1 MKKAEPQRNLF
12 LKVLSTK
19 YKPIKTIMKKLIL
32 GLFVAFGFS
41 ACSLNDG
48 NNYVDCGANT
58 LVNFT
63 GFPFSCNYIEKTLQ
77 NNPAAIVVGSQEKM
91 DEYFTKRTNGCS
103 VASDPNIDFTKEY
116 LVGIFA
122 GAKPTSGY
130 DIVISSIV
138 ENNCEIVVNYYE
150 KAPAVG
156 EDVTQ
161 APTYPTDFVLIP
173 KTTKGMI
180 FNKTTESA
188 DNMIIGSYYNQCDRA
203 DCQKFYQINDYNTLK
218 FLNVAPSQY
227 DFNQYRYTPT
237 IKRGEYAL
245 LLKSVPA
252 EILALKGQTKVYGS
266 PDAADQGGI
275 YFELRQGASTTKV
288 YIDNNDTEDQNA
300 EIKLFK
306 KTIQEKIA
314 SLK

>member
-1 MKKAEPQRNLF
+1 MKK
-12 LKVLSTK
+12 
-19 YKPIKTIMKKLIL
+19 IML

-58 LVNFT
+58 VVNFT
-63 GFPFSCNYIEKTLQ
+63 GFPFSCNYSEKTQQ
-77 NNPAAIVVGSQEKM
+77 NNSAAIVIGSEEKM
-91 DEYFTKRTNGCS
+91 NEYFTKHNNSCP
-103 VASDPNIDFTKEY
+103 VASDPTIDFTKEY

-122 GAKPTSGY
+122 GAKPTTGY
-130 DIVISSIV
+130 KIVISSIV

-150 KAPAVG
+150 KAPAAG
-156 EDVTQ
+156 ENVTQ
-161 APTYPTDFVLIP
+161 TPTYPYDFVLIP

-180 FNKTTESA
+180 FNKTNENA
-188 DNMIIGSYYNQCDRA
+188 DNIVIGSFNNQCLSS

-218 FLNVAPSQY
+218 FLNVAANQY
-227 DFNQYRYTPT
+227 DFGQYRYTPT
-237 IKRGEYAL
+237 IKRGEYTL

-252 EILALKGQTKVYGS
+252 EILALKGQTKTYGT

-275 YFELRQGASTTKV
+275 YFELRQGAVLTKV
-288 YIDNNDTEDQNA
+288 YIDNNDTEDQST

-306 KTIQEKIA
+306 KTIQEKIT

>member
-1 MKKAEPQRNLF
+1 
-12 LKVLSTK
+12 
-19 YKPIKTIMKKLIL
+19 MKKLML

-48 NNYVDCGANT
+48 NKYVDCGANT
-58 LVNFT
+58 VVNFT
-63 GFPFSCNYIEKTLQ
+63 GFPFACNYNVKSMP
-77 NNPAAIVVGSQEKM
+77 NNPAAVVIVSQEKM
-91 DEYFTKRTNGCS
+91 EEFFTKHENNCP

-130 DIVISSIV
+130 AIKITSIV

-150 KAPAVG
+150 KTPAEG
-156 EDVTQ
+156 ENVTQ
-161 APTYPTDFVLIP
+161 APTYPYDFVLIP
-173 KTTKGMI
+173 KTSKGMI
-180 FNKTTESA
+180 FNKTVEIA
-188 DNMIIGSYYNQCDRA
+188 DAMIIGSFNNQCLSS
-203 DCQKFYQINDYNTLK
+203 DCQKFYQINDFNTLK
-218 FLNVAPSQY
+218 FLNVGANQY
-227 DFNQYRYTPT
+227 DFGQYRYTPT
-237 IKRGEYAL
+237 IKRGEYTL

-252 EILALKGQTKVYGS
+252 EILALKGQTKTYGT
-266 PDAADQGGI
+266 PDATDQGGI

-288 YIDNNDTEDQNA
+288 YIDNNDTEDQSS

-306 KTIQEKIA
+306 KTIQEKIT

>member
-1 MKKAEPQRNLF
+1 
-12 LKVLSTK
+12 
-19 YKPIKTIMKKLIL
+19 MKKLIL

-41 ACSLNDG
+41 ACSLSDG
-48 NNYVDCGANT
+48 NNNYVDCGANT

-63 GFPFSCNYIEKTLQ
+63 GFPFACNYNVKSMP
-77 NNPAAIVVGSQEKM
+77 NNPAALVIVSQEKM
-91 DEYFTKRTNGCS
+91 DQYFTKHANSCQ

-130 DIVISSIV
+130 TIKITSII

-150 KAPAVG
+150 KAPAEG
-156 EDVTQ
+156 ENVTQ
-161 APTYPTDFVLIP
+161 APTYPSDFILIP

-180 FNKTTESA
+180 FNRTVEVA
-188 DNMIIGSYYNQCDRA
+188 DNIIIGSFSNQCTGA
-203 DCQKFYQINDYNTLK
+203 DCQKFYQLNDYNILK
-218 FLNVAPSQY
+218 FLKVEAGKY
-227 DFNQYRYTPT
+227 DFGQYKYTPT
-237 IKRGEYAL
+237 IKRGEYSL

-252 EILALKGQTKVYGS
+252 EILALKGQTKTYGS

-275 YFELRQGASTTKV
+275 YFELRQGASVTRI
-288 YIDNNDTEDQNA
+288 YIDNNDTADQSA

-306 KTIQEKIA
+306 KAIQEKITA
-314 SLK
+314 LK

>member
-1 MKKAEPQRNLF
+1 M
-12 LKVLSTK
+12 
-19 YKPIKTIMKKLIL
+19 L

-58 LVNFT
+58 VVNFT
-63 GFPFSCNYIEKTLQ
+63 GFPFSCNYSVKSQ
-77 NNPAAIVVGSQEKM
+77 PNNAAAVIISSQEKM
-91 DEYFTKRTNGCS
+91 DEYFTKHANSCS

-116 LVGIFA
+116 LFGLFA

-130 DIVISSIV
+130 DIVISSII

-150 KAPAVG
+150 KAPAPG
-156 EDVTQ
+156 ETVTQ
-161 APTYPTDFVLIP
+161 VPSYPSDFVLIP
-173 KTTKGMI
+173 KTTKAMI
-180 FNKTTESA
+180 FNKTVEVA
-188 DNMIIGSYYNQCDRA
+188 DNIIIGSFSNLCA
-203 DCQKFYQINDYNTLK
+203 GGECQKFYQLNEYNILK
-218 FLNVAPSQY
+218 FLNVAAGQY
-227 DFNQYRYTPT
+227 DFGQYRYTPT
-237 IKRGEYAL
+237 IKRGEYSS

-252 EILALKGQTKVYGS
+252 EILALKGQTKTYGS

-288 YIDNNDTEDQNA
+288 YIDNNDTPDQSS

-306 KTIQEKIA
+306 KAIQEKIT

>member
-1 MKKAEPQRNLF
+1 
-12 LKVLSTK
+12 
-19 YKPIKTIMKKLIL
+19 MKKLIL

-58 LVNFT
+58 VVNFT
-63 GFPFSCNYIEKTLQ
+63 GFPFLCNYSVKSQ
-77 NNPAAIVVGSQEKM
+77 PNNPAAVIIASQEKM
-91 DEYFTKRTNGCS
+91 DEYFTKHANNCP

-116 LVGIFA
+116 LVGLFA

-156 EDVTQ
+156 GNVTQ
-161 APTYPTDFVLIP
+161 APTYPSDFVLIP

-180 FNKTTESA
+180 FNKTVESA
-188 DNMIIGSYYNQCDRA
+188 DNMIIGSFYNQCTGA

-218 FLNVAPSQY
+218 FLNVGAGQY
-227 DFNQYRYTPT
+227 DFNQYKYTPT
-237 IKRGEYAL
+237 IKRGEYTL

-252 EILALKGQTKVYGS
+252 EILALKGQTKTYGS

-275 YFELRQGASTTKV
+275 YFELRQGASVTKV
-288 YIDNNDTEDQNA
+288 YIDNNDTSDQSA

-306 KTIQEKIA
+306 KAIQEKIT

>member
-1 MKKAEPQRNLF
+1 M
-12 LKVLSTK
+12 
-19 YKPIKTIMKKLIL
+19 L

-48 NNYVDCGANT
+48 NNYVDCGSNT
-58 LVNFT
+58 VVNFT
-63 GFPFSCNYIEKTLQ
+63 GFPFSCNYSEKTLQ
-77 NNPAAIVVGSQEKM
+77 NNPAAIVIGSQELMNK
-91 DEYFTKRTNGCS
+91 YFTKHDNNCP
-103 VASDPNIDFTKEY
+103 VASNPDIDFTKEY

-150 KAPAVG
+150 KAPVTG
-156 EDVTQ
+156 ETVTPS
-161 APTYPTDFVLIP
+161 PTYPTDFVLIP

-188 DNMIIGSYYNQCDRA
+188 DNIVIGSFNNKCLSS
-203 DCQKFYQINDYNTLK
+203 DCQKFFQINDYNTLK
-218 FLNVAPSQY
+218 FLNVAANQY
-227 DFNQYRYTPT
+227 EFGQYRYTPT
-237 IKRGEYAL
+237 IKRGEYTL

-252 EILALKGQTKVYGS
+252 EILALKGQTKVYGT
-266 PDAADQGGI
+266 PDSGDQGGV
-275 YFELRQGASTTKV
+275 YFELRQGASLTKV
-288 YIDNNDTEDQNA
+288 YIDNNDTEDQNS

-306 KTIQEKIA
+306 KTIQEKIT

>member
-1 MKKAEPQRNLF
+1 MKK
-12 LKVLSTK
+12 
-19 YKPIKTIMKKLIL
+19 IML

-58 LVNFT
+58 IVNFT
-63 GFPFSCNYIEKTLQ
+63 GFPFACNYSEKTQQ
-77 NNPAAIVVGSQEKM
+77 NNSAAIVVGSQEKM
-91 DEYFTKRTNGCS
+91 NEYFTKHNNSCP
-103 VASDPNIDFTKEY
+103 VAGDPNIDFTKEY

-122 GAKPTSGY
+122 GAKPTTGY
-130 DIVISSIV
+130 KIVISSIV

-150 KAPAVG
+150 KAPATG
-156 EDVTQ
+156 ENVTQ
-161 APTYPTDFVLIP
+161 TPTYPYDFVLIP

-180 FNKTTESA
+180 FNKTNESA
-188 DNMIIGSYYNQCDRA
+188 DNIVIGSFNNQCLSS

-218 FLNVAPSQY
+218 FLNVAANQY
-227 DFNQYRYTPT
+227 DFGQYRYTPT
-237 IKRGEYAL
+237 IKRGEYTL

-252 EILALKGQTKVYGS
+252 EILALKGQTKTYGT

-275 YFELRQGASTTKV
+275 YFELRQGASLTKI
-288 YIDNNDTEDQNA
+288 YIDNNDTADQST

-306 KTIQEKIA
+306 KTIQEKIT

>member
-1 MKKAEPQRNLF
+1 M
-12 LKVLSTK
+12 
-19 YKPIKTIMKKLIL
+19 L

-48 NNYVDCGANT
+48 NNYIDCGANT
-58 LVNFT
+58 AVNFT
-63 GFPFSCNYIEKTLQ
+63 GFPFSCNYSVKSMP
-77 NNPAAIVVGSQEKM
+77 NNPAAVVIGSQEKM
-91 DEYFTKRTNGCS
+91 DEYFTKHDNNCP

-130 DIVISSIV
+130 AIKITSII

-150 KAPAVG
+150 KIPAEG
-156 EDVTQ
+156 ETISQ
-161 APTYPTDFVLIP
+161 TPTYPTDYVLIP
-173 KTTKGMI
+173 KTSKGMI
-180 FNKTTESA
+180 FNKTVEIP
-188 DNMIIGSYYNQCDRA
+188 DNMIIGSFNNQCLSS

-218 FLNVAPSQY
+218 FLNVAANQY
-227 DFNQYRYTPT
+227 DFGQYKYIPT
-237 IKRGEYAL
+237 LKRGEYTL
-245 LLKSVPA
+245 LLKNVPA
-252 EILALKGQTKVYGS
+252 EILALKGQTKTYGS

-288 YIDNNDTEDQNA
+288 YIDNNDTNDQSA

-306 KTIQEKIA
+306 KTIQEKIT

>member
-1 MKKAEPQRNLF
+1 MKK
-12 LKVLSTK
+12 
-19 YKPIKTIMKKLIL
+19 IML

-48 NNYVDCGANT
+48 NNTYTDCGGNT

-63 GFPFSCNYIEKTLQ
+63 GFPFSCNYSEKTQQ
-77 NNPAAIVVGSQEKM
+77 NNSAAIVIGSEEKM
-91 DEYFTKRTNGCS
+91 NEYFTKHANSCS

-122 GAKPTSGY
+122 GAKPTTGY
-130 DIVISSIV
+130 KIVISSIV

-150 KAPAVG
+150 KAPAAG
-156 EDVTQ
+156 ENVTQ
-161 APTYPTDFVLIP
+161 TPTYPYDFVLIP

-180 FNKTTESA
+180 FNKTNENT
-188 DNMIIGSYYNQCDRA
+188 DNIVIGSFNNQCLSS

-218 FLNVAPSQY
+218 FLNVAANQY
-227 DFNQYRYTPT
+227 DFGQYRYIPT
-237 IKRGEYAL
+237 IKRGEYTL

-252 EILALKGQTKVYGS
+252 EILALKGQTKTYGT

-288 YIDNNDTEDQNA
+288 YIDNNDTEDQSS

-306 KTIQEKIA
+306 KTIQEKIT